1 MLTKNAEALQNTEAL
16 HEITPYGLTR
26 HGEPGANRYIGA
38 PAIKSAEYPKSP
50 NPAITVAGPCP
61 LIPLSAP
68 RRRGALW
75 LLLLKSLARS
85 LLVRLLHPVLRFCV
99 PRSPFLRGSLSRSSC
114 GSRPDAEIVRHR
126 HFGR

>member
-75 LLLLKSLARS
+75 LLLLNRWPGRYWSGCCIRFYGFACRVALFCAVHCRDHPAARDQM
-85 LLVRLLHPVLRFCV
+85 LR
-99 PRSPFLRGSLSRSSC
+99 
-114 GSRPDAEIVRHR
+114 
-126 HFGR
+126 